1 MIAVA
6 GRSFTPAVT
15 APAFTAPAFPQPS
28 RKTAW
33 QRAVWNSDLPCPVKG
48 FLQNLAVG
56 WMDADGG
63 SCFPS
68 EEQMMKRLGCSRPAL
83 TRWIGIAVA
92 AGYLERWH
100 YGRGVGNRRY
110 NYRATFPGEAGQTG
124 APPAPGP
131 APAEIGKIVALP
143 PAEIGNF
150 PADKPRPSD
159 NQEQSEREPDPAPA
173 PSALGQVIPL
183 AAKTSAPDQFPAT
196 WIEAGR
202 LLRPDL
208 PVEVIERSGAIFLDH
223 HRARG
228 TQLVNWL
235 PAWRNWLRRERA
247 PQAAAQARTAAP
259 APSRY
264 PSPDQRLAPLPACVQ
279 AALATSEQRRLAQLR
294 AAGIDPITGF
304 HQAAGGPPDEPV
316 AGQAPPPLRAA
327 VRAAAQLR
335 AADQRGLAA
344 KGL

>member
-56 WMDADGG
+56 WMDADGE

-110 NYRATFPGEAGQTG
+110 NYRAAFPGETG
-124 APPAPGP
+124 APPPSPP
-131 APAEIGKIVALP
+131 APRVCTSRDA
-143 PAEIGNF
+143 GNW
-150 PADKPRPSD
+150 
-159 NQEQSEREPDPAPA
+159 
-173 PSALGQVIPL
+173 SAVG
-183 AAKTSAPDQFPAT
+183 
-196 WIEAGR
+196 AG
-202 LLRPDL
+202 
-208 PVEVIERSGAIFLDH
+208 S
-223 HRARG
+223 
-228 TQLVNWL
+228 
-235 PAWRNWLRRERA
+235 
-247 PQAAAQARTAAP
+247 
-259 APSRY
+259 
-264 PSPDQRLAPLPACVQ
+264 
-279 AALATSEQRRLAQLR
+279 
-294 AAGIDPITGF
+294 
-304 HQAAGGPPDEPV
+304 
-316 AGQAPPPLRAA
+316 PPPPR
-327 VRAAAQLR
+327 
-335 AADQRGLAA
+335 
-344 KGL
+344 